1 MLGWLYRRI
10 TDGLIENV
18 MDWIESKEGQEY
30 LNEVVDTI
38 VDRQVSRI
46 QGSIGGSL
54 KGSKGGG
61 GFSSGNIWMALI
73 QAFLN
78 KQSLNSSVPNELGS
92 KGNPYG

>member
-10 TDGLIENV
+10 TDGLIESV
-18 MDWIESKEGQEY
+18 MDWVESKEGQEY
-30 LNEVVDTI
+30 LNEVADTV
-38 VDRQVSRI
+38 VDRQVARI

-54 KGSKGGG
+54 KGSKGQGD
-61 GFSSGNIWMALI
+61 FSSGNIWMALI

-78 KQSLNSSVPNELGS
+78 KQSLNSSVTNELG